1 MMNLFTLLI
10 CEDRREECS
19 SVSKAAPMFSQLEN
33 RGHRQ
38 FASLPNDTDASGIQY
53 ATVAR

>member
-19 SVSKAAPMFSQLEN
+19 SVSKAAPNVQRS
-33 RGHRQ
+33 
-38 FASLPNDTDASGIQY
+38 
-53 ATVAR
+53 